1 MQYKRTI
8 LLGDNRSLQQQGS
21 TNVITV
27 ITNKQSISVDLIQ
40 STLSV
45 PATSVFSF
53 DLRIF
58 QVQLLGGKSM
68 KSLKKKAT
76 SSMNCVRLSD

>member
-8 LLGDNRSLQQQGS
+8 SLGDNRSLQQQGS

-27 ITNKQSISVDLIQ
+27 IKDKQSISVGLIQ
-40 STLSV
+40 STLLIQAS
-45 PATSVFSF
+45 SLYSL

-68 KSLKKKAT
+68 KSLKKNAT
-76 SSMNCVRLSD
+76 

>member
-27 ITNKQSISVDLIQ
+27 IKDKQSISVGLIQ

-45 PATSVFSF
+45 QATSVFSL
-53 DLRIF
+53 DLPIF

-68 KSLKKKAT
+68 KSLKK
-76 SSMNCVRLSD
+76 CYIV

>member
-8 LLGDNRSLQQQGS
+8 SLGDNRSLQQQGS
-21 TNVITV
+21 TNVTTV
-27 ITNKQSISVDLIQ
+27 ITNKQSISVGFIQ

-45 PATSVFSF
+45 QATSVFSL

-58 QVQLLGGKSM
+58 QVQLLGGNSM
-68 KSLKKKAT
+68 KSLKKILH
-76 SSMNCVRLSD
+76 SMNCVSIV

>member
-8 LLGDNRSLQQQGS
+8 SLGDNRSLQQQGS

-27 ITNKQSISVDLIQ
+27 ITNKQSISVGLIH

-45 PATSVFSF
+45 QATSVFSL
-53 DLRIF
+53 DLRIIF
-58 QVQLLGGKSM
+58 QVQLLGGNSM
-68 KSLKKKAT
+68 KSLKKMLH
-76 SSMNCVRLSD
+76 SMNCVSIF

>member
-1 MQYKRTI
+1 MQNKRTI
-8 LLGDNRSLQQQGS
+8 SLGDNRSLQQQGS

-27 ITNKQSISVDLIQ
+27 ITNKQGISVGLIQ

-45 PATSVFSF
+45 QATSVFSL

-58 QVQLLGGKSM
+58 QVQLLGGNSM
-68 KSLKKKAT
+68 KSLKKMLQ
-76 SSMNCVRLSD
+76 SMNCVSIF

>member
-1 MQYKRTI
+1 MQYIRTI
-8 LLGDNRSLQQQGS
+8 SLGDNRSLQQQGS

-27 ITNKQSISVDLIQ
+27 ITNKQSISVGLIQ

-45 PATSVFSF
+45 QATSVFSL

-58 QVQLLGGKSM
+58 QVQLLGGNSM
-68 KSLKKKAT
+68 KSLKKMLH
-76 SSMNCVRLSD
+76 SMNCVSIF

>member
-8 LLGDNRSLQQQGS
+8 SLGDNRSLQQQGS

-27 ITNKQSISVDLIQ
+27 ITNKQSISVGFIQ

-45 PATSVFSF
+45 QATSVFSL

-58 QVQLLGGKSM
+58 QVQLLGGNSM
-68 KSLKKKAT
+68 KSLKKILH
-76 SSMNCVRLSD
+76 SMNCVSIV